1 MVTRLIALQEQLIK
15 LEQRLASLERKKL
28 IAGNDLRV
36 TELNENL
43 LLIERVPDDRSAE
56 SFIERLEQAEES
68 LQEHLSS
75 DWIIGEGLTATN
87 NGMRKVI
94 EVDPAFLERS
104 QLKAEPETS
113 VSGDFPFRVRLSD
126 DQPESGTARNFLLC
140 AGGYDLPEALVYAG
154 TAEPVRIGKHIFQT
168 DQDCCIFLRVV
179 LDPSPSDTTPG
190 TLNITVEQ
198 DHSFP
203 APTVAE
209 YIVPIA
215 KIIFHATGLVIQ
227 QMQFGNIY
235 LAGRVI

>member
-1 MVTRLIALQEQLIK
+1 MVNSNTSLLEQIAK
-15 LEQRLASLERKKL
+15 LEQRLSSLEQKKI
-28 IAGNDLRV
+28 IAGSDLRI
-36 TELNENL
+36 TEVNETL
-43 LLIERVPDDRSAE
+43 LLIERVPYNHE
-56 SFIERLEQAEES
+56 SESLAERLQQAEET
-68 LQEHLSS
+68 LREHLRA
-75 DWIIGEGLTATN
+75 DWIAGEGLTVNN
-87 NGMRKVI
+87 NGMQKII
-94 EVDPAFLERS
+94 EIDPALLN
-104 QLKAEPETS
+104 QTQPGPATG
-113 VSGDFPFRVRLSD
+113 SGLDDFPFRVRLYEE
-126 DQPESGTARNFLLC
+126 QPETGDTRNFLLC

-179 LDPSPSDTTPG
+179 LAPPPSDTTPG

-215 KIIFHATGLVIQ
+215 KIIFHATGFVIQ